1 MNVGNKSVSILET
14 IRNFKPNYDRDGTCH
29 IHLQLK
35 SKMAGAIKNYLG
47 NVSISGFYAD
57 VSTKFGL

>member
-1 MNVGNKSVSILET
+1 MSILET
-14 IRNFKPNYDRDGTCH
+14 IRNFKPNYDRDGTCY

-35 SKMAGAIKNYLG
+35 SKMAVAIKNYLG
-47 NVSISGFYAD
+47 NVSISGFFAD